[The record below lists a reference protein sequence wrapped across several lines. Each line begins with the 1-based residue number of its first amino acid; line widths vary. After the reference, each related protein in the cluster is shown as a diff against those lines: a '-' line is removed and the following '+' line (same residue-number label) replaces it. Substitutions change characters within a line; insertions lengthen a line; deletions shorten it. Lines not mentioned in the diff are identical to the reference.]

1 MMLFNLVN
9 IISKPTRIT
18 VHSNTLLD
26 PIIISDIMNYIY
38 SDVLKIPSEIKLVIM
53 MPLWPFY
60 DVQRV
65 LLVHSNGKSGYMKK
79 LIDKKISKN

>member
-38 SDVLKIPSEIKLVIM
+38 SDVLKIPL
-53 MPLWPFY
+53 
-60 DVQRV
+60 
-65 LLVHSNGKSGYMKK
+65 
-79 LIDKKISKN
+79 